1 MNTKGDKYLQITEI
15 VCKGPLDIFY
25 FKMEKYTYE
34 RKEQKETRDCI
45 MALSDAMPTGPYYP
59 KYIND
64 RNHRTV

>member
-34 RKEQKETRDCI
+34 RKE
-45 MALSDAMPTGPYYP
+45 
-59 KYIND
+59 
-64 RNHRTV
+64 